1 MFACLNR
8 YFSCTKKSE
17 ELVQMQNQGQ
27 PFQSPAYPVL
37 SELQKAQHLLE
48 NVEYNNTTKYI
59 PAVTYGKVIK
69 VYDGDTITIAAY
81 IDSDPSVIYRFSVRL
96 NGIDSP
102 EIKGKTETEKK
113 LAKQS
118 RDALNNLIYGKIVK
132 LENISMEKYGR
143 LLAIVMCD
151 SINVNNWM
159 LENKYAVP
167 YDGGKKIIP
176 EEWE

>member
-8 YFSCTKKSE
+8 YFSSIKKSE
-17 ELVQMQNQGQ
+17 ELVQMQNSQESREQQ
-27 PFQSPAYPVL
+27 PPVL

-48 NVEYNNTTKYI
+48 NVEYNNTIKYI

-118 RDALNNLIYGKIVK
+118 RDALTNLIYGKIVK

-143 LLAIVMCD
+143 LLAIVIYD
-151 SINVNNWM
+151 NVNVNNWM

-167 YDGGKKIIP
+167 YDGGTKIIP
-176 EEWE
+176 DDWVE

>member
-1 MFACLNR
+1 MFQQLYKALMALFV
-8 YFSCTKKSE
+8 YSCMS
-17 ELVQMQNQGQ
+17 
-27 PFQSPAYPVL
+27 
-37 SELQKAQHLLE
+37 
-48 NVEYNNTTKYI
+48 NTTIADDFTNVSYDNTVPFVPPI
-59 PAVTYGKVIK
+59 TCGKVIK
-69 VYDGDTITIAAY
+69 VYDGDTITIASY

-102 EIKGKTETEKK
+102 EIKGKTENEKK

-143 LLAIVMCD
+143 LLAIVMCNNV
-151 SINVNNWM
+151 NVNNWM

-167 YDGGKKIIP
+167 YDGGKKLIP

>member
-1 MFACLNR
+1 
-8 YFSCTKKSE
+8 
-17 ELVQMQNQGQ
+17 
-27 PFQSPAYPVL
+27 
-37 SELQKAQHLLE
+37 
-48 NVEYNNTTKYI
+48 
-59 PAVTYGKVIK
+59 
-69 VYDGDTITIAAY
+69 
-81 IDSDPSVIYRFSVRL
+81 VIYRFYVRL

-143 LLAIVMCD
+143 LLAIVMCN

>member
-8 YFSCTKKSE
+8 YFSCNKKSE
-17 ELVQMQNQGQ
+17 DLVQMQNPQESRQQHQ
-27 PFQSPAYPVL
+27 PPVL
-37 SELQKAQHLLE
+37 SELQKAQHLLQ

-81 IDSDPSVIYRFSVRL
+81 IDSDPSVVYRFSVRL

-102 EIKGKTETEKK
+102 EIKGKTENEKK

-143 LLAIVMCD
+143 LLAIVMCNNV
-151 SINVNNWM
+151 NVNNWM